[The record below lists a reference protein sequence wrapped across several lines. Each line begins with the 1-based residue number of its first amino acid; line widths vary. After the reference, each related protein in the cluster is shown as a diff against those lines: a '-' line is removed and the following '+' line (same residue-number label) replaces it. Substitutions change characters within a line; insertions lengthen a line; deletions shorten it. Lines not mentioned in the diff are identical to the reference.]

1 MKEEIKKLNDME
13 KLLKDFVGVVVKK
26 YNNLSREVVFSGM
39 VVKKAIDIL
48 AMSEYALKNS
58 IISVQIS
65 LLRLMCDNCLA
76 VEAAQELGLVKMM
89 ELINTNQRVSAIML
103 DEEQNMSDGYLKRR
117 VSERY
122 SGFDRLYR
130 FACDG
135 VHFSKQAMAGAFYK
149 DNDGLIN
156 ININIGNP
164 ELRDELVT
172 NNNSMI
178 TLCKVLLD
186 MLKKLCFAN

>member
-1 MKEEIKKLNDME
+1 MKESIRKLEDMQATLKELVRVILKKHNS
-13 KLLKDFVGVVVKK
+13 
-26 YNNLSREVVFSGM
+26 LSREVVFSSM

-48 AMSEYALKNS
+48 AMSEYALKNN

-76 VEAAQELGLVKMM
+76 VEASLELGLVKMM
-89 ELINTNQRVSAIML
+89 ELINTNQRVSSIML

-117 VSERY
+117 VSEKY
-122 SGFDRLYR
+122 QGFDRLYK

-149 DNDGLIN
+149 GEDGLIN
-156 ININIGNP
+156 MNINIGNP
-164 ELRDELVT
+164 ELRDEVIS

-178 TLCKVLLD
+178 TLCKVLID
-186 MLKKLCFAN
+186 MLKRLCL